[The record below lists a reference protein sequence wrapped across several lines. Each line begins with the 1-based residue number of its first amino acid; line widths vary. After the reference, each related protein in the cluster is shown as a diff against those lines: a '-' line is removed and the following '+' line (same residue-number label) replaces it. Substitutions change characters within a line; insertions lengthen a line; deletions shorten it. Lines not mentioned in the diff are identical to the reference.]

1 MVFGAYLKQSIQKR
15 GYSYRQLSILADI
28 DHTYISKIVNGK
40 MGPPSPEILK
50 KLSKPLGVS
59 YEELMEK
66 AGYIDLPKRTEI
78 DYSETSSNN
87 RMAKVP
93 VLGNIT
99 ADKPLY
105 YEQHIC
111 GYQYIAEDEARY
123 GEYFYL
129 RVTGDSMIGSRIHPG
144 DLVYVRK
151 QNDVDNGDIAL
162 LLSGDEV
169 SLKRVFK
176 AEGKIILQPDN
187 PKYEPTI
194 VVNEEIKIIGKVIH
208 VKFDV

>member
-1 MVFGAYLKQSIQKR
+1 MSFGTYLKQAIQKR
-15 GYSYRQLSILADI
+15 GYSYRQVSILADI

-66 AGYIDLPKRTEI
+66 AGYIDLPKRTETDFSQSLI
-78 DYSETSSNN
+78 IN

-105 YEQHIC
+105 SEQHIC
-111 GYQYIAEDEARY
+111 GYQYIAEDEAKY
-123 GEYFYL
+123 GDYFYL
-129 RVTGDSMIGSRIHPG
+129 RVTGDSMTGSRIHPG
-144 DLVYVRK
+144 DIVYIRK
-151 QNDVDNGDIAL
+151 QKNVENGDIAL
-162 LLSGDEV
+162 LFCGNEV
-169 SLKRVFK
+169 CLKRVFK

-194 VVNEEIKIIGKVIH
+194 VSDDEVKIIGKVIH
-208 VKFDV
+208 VRFDV

>member
-1 MVFGAYLKQSIQKR
+1 MSFGAYLKQAIEKR
-15 GYSYRQLSILADI
+15 GCSYRQLSILADI

-66 AGYIDLPKRTEI
+66 AGYINLPNRP
-78 DYSETSSNN
+78 DANSSQTFTAS

-105 YEQHIC
+105 SEQHIC
-111 GYQYIAEDEARY
+111 GYQYIAEDDAKY

-129 RVTGDSMIGSRIHPG
+129 RVTSDSMTGSRIHPG

-151 QNDVDNGDIAL
+151 QKNIENGDIVL
-162 LLSGDEV
+162 LLSGNEV
-169 SLKRVFK
+169 SLKRVFR

-187 PKYEPTI
+187 PKYEPVI
-194 VVNEEIKIIGKVIH
+194 VDDDDIKVLGKVIH
-208 VKFDV
+208 VRFDV